1 MKKILLLCGPSN
13 YILCFRSNLIK
24 KLKSEG
30 YNVSVIAFDEKFRA
44 DIEALGVTYY
54 CVKSSNRSIN
64 LVGILSLER
73 QYRKLIKKICP
84 DIVFSFQLKQNT
96 LGVLA
101 AKKMGVKKIFSMVEG
116 AGDVFINNSIKWKII
131 RTVVCK
137 MYRKSFRNVNKV
149 FFLNNDDKSEFI
161 ARKLVKEEQCEVIPG
176 IGVDLDHFTYKPIR
190 NYRTFLMVA
199 RMLKTKG
206 IFEYCTCARMV
217 KKKYPDAVF
226 NYLGAEGTVKVAD
239 IQEYIDDGSINY
251 LGTTKDVRPYLGK
264 STLFIL
270 PSYYREG
277 LPMSIMEAEACGRGI
292 ITSNGVGCKDTVVN
306 GYNGF
311 LINPKEPEAI
321 ADKVIWCIEHPKE
334 TALMGQNSRKFAE
347 EHFDQGK
354 INQKILM
361 VIKG

>member
-239 IQEYIDDGSINY
+239 IQEYIDDGSIRY
-251 LGTTKDVRPYLGK
+251 LGTTDDVRPY
-264 STLFIL
+264 FEDCFVEVL
-270 PSYYREG
+270 PSYREG
-277 LPMSIMEAEACGRGI
+277 LGLVNVEAGAVGRASITGNVIG
-292 ITSNGVGCKDTVVN
+292 TKDTVFN

-311 LINPKEPEAI
+311 LINPKEPKAI

-334 TALMGQNSRKFAE
+334 TVVMGQNSRKFAE
-347 EHFDQGK
+347 EHFDQRK